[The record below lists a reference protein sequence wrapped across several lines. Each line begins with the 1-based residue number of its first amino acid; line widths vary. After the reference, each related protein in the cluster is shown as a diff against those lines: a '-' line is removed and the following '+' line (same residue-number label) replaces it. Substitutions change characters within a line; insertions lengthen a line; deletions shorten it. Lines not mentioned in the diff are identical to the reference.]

1 MKIKYLYE
9 LIDDLLESD
18 DDYEVQKEFLLSE
31 IREHRLELLKIEVQN
46 EYKEIERWEQLK
58 YQQFITRWELKG
70 QRRVE
75 RRI

>member
-1 MKIKYLYE
+1 MKNPTQMLLMKIKYLYE

-46 EYKEIERWEQLK
+46 EYKEIER
-58 YQQFITRWELKG
+58 
-70 QRRVE
+70 
-75 RRI
+75 